1 MSEGQHDMERPVRYV
16 IPRAYYLMTPAF
28 ILLDYGAGVNVRA
41 AVLDAMPV
49 YKNLYYGFCIL
60 CGVIVF
66 AIPRA
71 SAVVAIAESS
81 IIVFMTAAHVFLPV
95 LEMVRH
101 VDDISGDWRMAESFG
116 LEGAVNLVMA
126 GAIAAVAFHL
136 NLRCI
141 AEAGGWTGRRK
152 T

>member
-1 MSEGQHDMERPVRYV
+1 MSEGQRGMERPVRYV

-28 ILLDYGAGVNVRA
+28 ILLDYGAGVSVRA

-49 YKNLYYGFCIL
+49 YKNLYYGFCVL

-66 AIPRA
+66 AVPRA
-71 SAVVAIAESS
+71 SAVVAIVESS
-81 IIVFMTAAHVFLPV
+81 IMVFMTAVRVLLPV
-95 LEMVRH
+95 LVAVGH
-101 VDDISGDWRMAESFG
+101 VDDLSGDWKMAESIGFQG
-116 LEGAVNLVMA
+116 VTNLMMSGTIAV
-126 GAIAAVAFHL
+126 IAFHL
-136 NLRCI
+136 NLRSI